1 MKDPGTGG
9 AMLRW
14 YSAQRGQAASEGDAR
29 SDRFE
34 MLKDYIL
41 VEYYRQERIEGWKL
55 SEMER
60 PDRKTVLRLIR
71 YFLNEA

>member
-1 MKDPGTGG
+1 
-9 AMLRW
+9 
-14 YSAQRGQAASEGDAR
+14 
-29 SDRFE
+29 

-41 VEYYRQERIEGWKL
+41 AEHYHQEQIEGWKL

>member
-1 MKDPGTGG
+1 
-9 AMLRW
+9 MLRW
-14 YSAQRGQAASEGDAR
+14 YSAQGGQAVSEGDAR
-29 SDRFE
+29 SDQFE

-41 VEYYRQERIEGWKL
+41 VEYYRQEQIEGWKL